1 MTLKEKE
8 PRPPKTLI
16 KSSATASAPASAS
29 ATVFT
34 AHYLRTRQT
43 KTGST
48 QATRSLSEIFYQAR
62 AVRAF
67 QMPLAPF
74 GAR

>member
-1 MTLKEKE
+1 MTIKEKE

-16 KSSATASAPASAS
+16 QVQRNSFSSGFGFGN
-29 ATVFT
+29 VFT